1 MKNICFCFQMH
12 APYSLKRYRFFE
24 IGQDHYYYDDMQTED
39 HVASLINTSYMPL
52 CKTIAEMIRLS
63 KGRFHC
69 ALSMSGILLEMFEQY
84 DPEMIDMLKEL
95 ADTGCVEFV
104 VTPYS
109 YSLSSV
115 YSDTE
120 AAEQLQAQQTQVKQL
135 LGVES
140 TTACLSELLY
150 SDEIAIQLHKMGFK
164 AVMTEGAKHILSW
177 KSPNYVYSSSAA
189 PKLKVLLRN
198 SHLSDEIAF
207 HFSDPAW
214 HNFPME
220 AEKFANILTELPE
233 EEQVV
238 NIWVGAET
246 FGLRQSATTGIFDF
260 LKALPYYAL
269 EQSMGFMTPGEVAKK
284 IATKDAVV
292 VPYPLTWAGEA
303 KDLSI
308 FNGNDLQ
315 QEALQ
320 KLYAVAE
327 RVHLCQDKQLKHDW
341 LILQDVNYLHYM
353 NHIDQG
359 ATQFESAYDA
369 FINYMNIL
377 SDFLQRVEEQYPTTI
392 ENEELNELLKT
403 IQNQEKEIE
412 RLEKQLKET
421 KKEAKKDTKEA
432 KKATPKKSCTKKAEK

>member
-1 MKNICFCFQMH
+1 MH

-39 HVASLINTSYMPL
+39 HVVSLIQTSYMPL

-69 ALSMSGILLEMFEQY
+69 ALSVSGIMLEMFEQY
-84 DPEMIDMLKEL
+84 DPEMIDVLKDL
-95 ADTGCVEFV
+95 AATGCVEFV

-109 YSLSSV
+109 YSLAGV

-120 AAEQLQAQQTQVKQL
+120 AAEQLLNQQTQVKQL

-150 SDEIAIQLHKMGFK
+150 SDEIAIRLHQMGFK

-198 SHLSDEIAF
+198 TTLSDELAF

-214 HNFPME
+214 HNFPMD
-220 AEKFANILTELPE
+220 AEKYATTIAQLPE

-246 FGLRQSATTGIFDF
+246 FGMRQPAATGIFDF
-260 LKALPYYAL
+260 LKSLPYFAL
-269 EQSMGFMTPGEVAKK
+269 EQDMGFMTPGEVAKK
-284 IATKDAVV
+284 FAANDAVV

-303 KDLSI
+303 KDLSTY
-308 FNGNDLQ
+308 NGNDLQ

-341 LILQDVNYLHYM
+341 LILQDVNYLHFM

-412 RLEKQLKET
+412 RLEKQLKEA
-421 KKEAKKDTKEA
+421 KKEAKKDAPKKTCA
-432 KKATPKKSCTKKAEK
+432 KKTTK

>member
-1 MKNICFCFQMH
+1 MKIYKVMKNICFCFQMH
-12 APYSLKRYRFFE
+12 APYTLKRYRFFE

-39 HVASLINTSYMPL
+39 HVASLISTSYMPL

-69 ALSMSGILLEMFEQY
+69 ALSVSGIMLEMFEQY

-95 ADTGCVEFV
+95 AATGCVEFV

-109 YSLSSV
+109 YSLASV

-120 AAEQLQAQQTQVKQL
+120 ALEQLQSQKAQVKQL

-140 TTACLSELLY
+140 TAACLTELLY

-198 SHLSDEIAF
+198 TNLSDELAF

-214 HNFPME
+214 HNFPMD
-220 AEKFANILTELPE
+220 AEKFANTLASQPE
-233 EEQVV
+233 EEHVA

-246 FGLRQSATTGIFDF
+246 FGIRQSATSGIFDF
-260 LKALPYYAL
+260 LKALPYFAL
-269 EQSMGFMTPGEVAKK
+269 EQGIGFMTPSEVAKK
-284 IATKDAVV
+284 FAANDAIVAAH
-292 VPYPLTWAGEA
+292 PLTWAGEA
-303 KDLSI
+303 KDLSTY
-308 FNGNDLQ
+308 NGNDLQ
-315 QEALQ
+315 QEALN

-327 RVHLCQDKQLKHDW
+327 RVHLCKDKQLKRDW
-341 LILQDVNYLHYM
+341 LILQDINYLHFM

-412 RLEKQLKET
+412 KLEKQLKE
-421 KKEAKKDTKEA
+421 A
-432 KKATPKKSCTKKAEK
+432 KKATKKTCAKKAEK